1 ITLSTPTSTSY
12 LKIVDIPI
20 TDPKSKDWLKATD
33 VTLSEAMLASPVGS
47 SLADIIKHVRLMR
60 TSPHSDSCIAWVDIS
75 DTVSGTSAK
84 KFIGKFISVARKNCK
99 ILGARPHSGSVLCT
113 RCYRW
118 GHHSSQCRRLGVR
131 CPLCGGP
138 HREDS
143 HSLMIIGM
151 ADPPPR
157 AFEPT
162 PPPPTPSGTAIPRPR
177 SCVNC
182 SAAGKT
188 KRDHS
193 ATDTSCPFWQNRFDR
208 DWLRRQF
215 PKK

>member
-1 ITLSTPTSTSY
+1 
-12 LKIVDIPI
+12 
-20 TDPKSKDWLKATD
+20 
-33 VTLSEAMLASPVGS
+33 
-47 SLADIIKHVRLMR
+47 MR

-143 HSLMIIGM
+143 HSLMVPDDKV
-151 ADPPPR
+151 AHR
-157 AFEPT
+157 H
-162 PPPPTPSGTAIPRPR
+162 
-177 SCVNC
+177 CVNC
-182 SAAGKT
+182 TAS
-188 KRDHS
+188 KRKERSHS
-193 ATDTSCPFWQNRFDR
+193 ATDKACPFWKHRFDR
-208 DWLRRQF
+208 EWLRKQF
-215 PKK
+215 PAK